1 MELKILGPL
10 EAIAEGRVVDIRGQK
25 QRELLAILA
34 IHANEVVSADRLIDE
49 LWGETP
55 PASAVKTLQAYVSR
69 LRKALGET
77 VSLTTHGHG
86 YSLSLAAG
94 ALDAER
100 FATLLEEGRR
110 ALAAGEPDRAVETL
124 DAALALWRGPVL
136 ADFTYA
142 SFAQPEIARLDEL
155 RLAAREER
163 VEADLVRG
171 RHAETIG
178 AARESRRPASASRA
192 PARSAHARAV
202 PLGPAGGGAAG
213 YQEGRRMLAE
223 ELGLEPSQ
231 SLQRLERQILEHDP
245 ALAPA
250 ELPAPRPMPARSRRR
265 LAVVVGAAVVL
276 LVVGIGAAFARVGQ
290 DDGGTDSAGA
300 AALDPDTGAI
310 LESVELGSA
319 PGTVAIGEGSVWVI
333 DADDKTISQ
342 IDHESREVV
351 RTFSTSSTPTDIAV
365 GAGAVWVGNA
375 ERMAARSQR
384 ASRASIPTSSVL
396 PRRSSLRRPVR
407 APPTGSS
414 APPSAQRIA
423 VSPDAVWVVAADQSL
438 YRIDPRTNK
447 RVARIDGEG
456 SDVATGEG
464 DVWVTNEQRPRRDRP
479 GAQHRGATNPPRG
492 RLSGPLA
499 IGGGAVWSLDSENE
513 GLLRVDTDAQA
524 EQTSVELGPWVSDVS
539 FGEGAVWATSE
550 IEDAVYRIDPRDVD
564 TGAYRGDGTAKRGHR
579 RRRRLGNGRPLRRP
593 ENAALPSSVCS
604 DVYFEKAQASL
615 TSSSSRISP

>member
-49 LWGETP
+49 LWGATP

-94 ALDAER
+94 ALDSER

-178 AARESRRPASASRA
+178 AVESLVAQHPLRERPRA
-192 PARSAHARAV
+192 QLMLALYRSGRQAEALQV
-202 PLGPAGGGAAG
+202 
-213 YQEGRRMLAE
+213 YQEGRRTLAE

-231 SLQRLERQILEHDP
+231 SLQKLERQILQHDP

-250 ELPAPRPMPARSRRR
+250 EMPSPQAVPVRSRSR

-276 LVVGIGAAFARVGQ
+276 LVVGVGAAVARVGQ
-290 DDGGTDSAGA
+290 DDGGTASAGA
-300 AALDPDTGAI
+300 AELDPDTGAI
-310 LESVELGSA
+310 LASVELGSA
-319 PGTVAIGEGSVWVI
+319 PSSVAIG
-333 DADDKTISQ
+333 
-342 IDHESREVV
+342 R
-351 RTFSTSSTPTDIAV
+351 
-365 GAGAVWVGNA
+365 
-375 ERMAARSQR
+375 AA
-384 ASRASIPTSSVL
+384 
-396 PRRSSLRRPVR
+396 
-407 APPTGSS
+407 
-414 APPSAQRIA
+414 
-423 VSPDAVWVVAADQSL
+423 
-438 YRIDPRTNK
+438 
-447 RVARIDGEG
+447 
-456 SDVATGEG
+456 
-464 DVWVTNEQRPRRDRP
+464 
-479 GAQHRGATNPPRG
+479 
-492 RLSGPLA
+492 SG
-499 IGGGAVWSLDSENE
+499 
-513 GLLRVDTDAQA
+513 
-524 EQTSVELGPWVSDVS
+524 
-539 FGEGAVWATSE
+539 
-550 IEDAVYRIDPRDVD
+550 
-564 TGAYRGDGTAKRGHR
+564 
-579 RRRRLGNGRPLRRP
+579 
-593 ENAALPSSVCS
+593 
-604 DVYFEKAQASL
+604 
-615 TSSSSRISP
+615 